1 MRELMYGE
9 WKDGVDGTMARYKK
23 RCRREGLF
31 LTTYLRKEGIPIDS
45 NGVERMNRK
54 FVAIRSDGGGNRSPK
69 GMGANAIL
77 FSVYATDMLNGT
89 SFFKHVIQSSFG
101 YG

>member
-1 MRELMYGE
+1 
-9 WKDGVDGTMARYKK
+9 MARHKK

-31 LTTYLRKEGIPIDS
+31 LTTHLGKEGIPTDS

-54 FVAIRSDGGGNRSPK
+54 FVAIRSDGSSNRSPK
-69 GMGANAIL
+69 GTGANPIL
-77 FSVYATDMLNGT
+77 FSVYATDMLSGS
-89 SFFKHVIQSSFG
+89 SFFKHVIRSSSR